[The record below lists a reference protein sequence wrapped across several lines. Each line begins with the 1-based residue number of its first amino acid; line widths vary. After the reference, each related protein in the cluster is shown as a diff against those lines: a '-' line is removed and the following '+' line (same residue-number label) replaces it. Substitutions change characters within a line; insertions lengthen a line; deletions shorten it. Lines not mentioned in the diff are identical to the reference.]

1 MKKILFLLLSVLVLT
16 TACSDEP
23 PSIRVK
29 NERDSKANVQ
39 FKFGGVNT
47 VNINDVASGQ
57 VSAFKEVSEG
67 FCIATAEI
75 QGSNLSPALG
85 FTMIK
90 NRNYTLVV
98 LDGVTPSIRVDDED
112 K

>member
-1 MKKILFLLLSVLVLT
+1 MKKILFILLSALVLA

-29 NERDSKANVQ
+29 NERDTKANVQ

-47 VNINDVASGQ
+47 VNINDVAAGQ
-57 VSAFKEVSEG
+57 VSSFKEVPEG

-75 QGSNLSPALG
+75 QGANISPVLG
-85 FTMIK
+85 FTIIK